1 MEIAIIQN
9 KIIEIRG
16 QKVLLDRD
24 LAEMYGVE
32 TKVLNQ
38 AVKRNIERFE
48 GEDFMFQL
56 TKSEMDKHLRSQIA
70 TLNDGSNWR
79 SQIVTS
85 NDGSNWKSQFATLNN
100 SENLKSQIV
109 TSSEDKILK
118 SQFATSSWGGTRKP
132 PYAFTQLGVAMLSSV
147 LNSKIA
153 IETNRNIMRAFVML
167 QQFALDYKE
176 LANKLWEMEEK
187 YDRQF
192 TNITEAINY
201 LLQKD
206 KVEVEQKNRRRI
218 GFIQEEK

>member
-16 QKVLLDRD
+16 QKILLDRD

-32 TKVLNQ
+32 TRVLNQ

-56 TKSEMDKHLRSQIA
+56 TKKEADRCL
-70 TLNDGSNWR
+70 R
-79 SQIVTS
+79 SQIVTL
-85 NDGSNWKSQFATLNN
+85 NDVEIWKSQPVITIADN
-100 SENLKSQIV
+100 SLSQNVIPSEDSLRSQIS
-109 TSSEDKILK
+109 TLK
-118 SQFATSSWGGTRKP
+118 NGRGQHRKYA

-167 QQFALDYKE
+167 QQFAQNYKE
-176 LANKLWEMEEK
+176 LADKLREMEEK

-192 TNITEAINY
+192 VNITEAINY

-206 KVEVEQKNRRRI
+206 KVEVEQKNRRKI
-218 GFIQEEK
+218 GFVRYDEKK

>member
-1 MEIAIIQN
+1 MEIAVIQN
-9 KIIEIRG
+9 KILEIRG

-56 TKSEMDKHLRSQIA
+56 TNKEVAACSRSQFVTLNDTEILKSHLMTLSEKSLRSQIA
-70 TLNDGSNWR
+70 TLNDANLRSQIATSSEEEILR

-85 NDGSNWKSQFATLNN
+85 
-100 SENLKSQIV
+100 
-109 TSSEDKILK
+109 
-118 SQFATSSWGGTRKP
+118 SWGGARYK

-167 QQFALDYKE
+167 QQFAQNYKE
-176 LANKLWEMEEK
+176 LADKLREMEEK
-187 YDRQF
+187 CDRQF
-192 TNITEAINY
+192 ANITEAINY

-218 GFIQEEK
+218 GFIQDEE

>member
-1 MEIAIIQN
+1 MEVAIIQN
-9 KIIEIRG
+9 TIIEIRG

-56 TKSEMDKHLRSQIA
+56 TKNE
-70 TLNDGSNWR
+70 
-79 SQIVTS
+79 V
-85 NDGSNWKSQFATLNN
+85 F
-100 SENLKSQIV
+100 ENLKSQIV
-109 TSSEDKILK
+109 TSSDNGNLMF
-118 SQFATSSWGGTRKP
+118 QNGTSSWGGTRKP
-132 PYAFTQLGVAMLSSV
+132 PFAFTELGVAMLSSV

-167 QQFALDYKE
+167 RQFALNYKE
-176 LANKLWEMEEK
+176 LADKLREMEEK

-192 TNITEAINY
+192 VNITEAINY

-206 KVEVEQKNRRRI
+206 KIEIEQKNRRRI
-218 GFIQEEK
+218 GFIQNNEK